1 MIGMTRAALKIAD
14 VYAVDPERKALMPE
28 PTFPAVRYAGTR
40 NMKAVSLGGQT
51 GAGFVP
57 EGEVAG
63 KPSPS
68 RGQGGRSRAV
78 RLKGLSVKAT
88 LRLAFAVLLIGTLAI
103 GVFSLTQIS
112 RLNASAQS
120 IYDQGHVASRAAE
133 EARGH
138 MLRASRAQ
146 KMLLTATT
154 AKERDDLGADIDKG
168 LSGLASELGTLQQY
182 VDTSDAKAVDQQKK
196 FAAAVAVWSGHL
208 RDFVTLV
215 KAQPLDLSQMNWQVG
230 TQDVSLLVETGKLEK
245 LVDELVAQR
254 GTAAKAT
261 IEASGFIFHSSFVMI
276 AVMTVALIA
285 LAFGISEWVVRR
297 LAGQLGGE
305 PAYAKEIA
313 SRIAAGDLSNQIV
326 LGRKDK
332 SSMLYA
338 LHDMQSGLATTVSD
352 IASSADAIATASGEI
367 SMGNLDLSQRTEQQA
382 MALERT
388 ASSMEQLTSTVR
400 QNADNAKQAST
411 LANNASEI
419 AEKGGDVVSRVV
431 ATMNEINDSARSI
444 GDIIGVI
451 EGIAFQTNIL
461 ALNAAVEAARAGEE
475 GRGFSVVAAEVR
487 NLAQRSAAA
496 AKEIKG
502 LISTSVERVSNGS
515 TLAQDAGQTMDEVV
529 KAVKRVTDIM
539 GEISAA
545 SSEQSAGIEEINLAV
560 TQMDSGTQQNA
571 ALVEQATAAARSLDD
586 QARGLKQM
594 VGKFRL

>member
-1 MIGMTRAALKIAD
+1 
-14 VYAVDPERKALMPE
+14 
-28 PTFPAVRYAGTR
+28 
-40 NMKAVSLGGQT
+40 MKAVLPGGQQ
-51 GAGFVP
+51 GAGFLAQ
-57 EGEVAG
+57 GQAAG
-63 KPSPS
+63 TAPSHK
-68 RGQGGRSRAV
+68 QGGRSRAV
-78 RLKGLSVKAT
+78 KVSGLSVKAT
-88 LRLAFAVLLIGTLAI
+88 LRVAFAVLLIGTLLI
-103 GVFSLTQIS
+103 GVFSLMQIG

-154 AKERDDLGADIDKG
+154 AKERDELGADIDKG
-168 LSGLASELGTLQQY
+168 LAGLNAQLATLQQY
-182 VDTSDAKAVDQQKK
+182 VDSSDAKALGQQKA
-196 FAAAVAVWSGHL
+196 FAAAVTTWSGHL

-261 IEASGFIFHSSFVMI
+261 IDASGFIYHSSFVMI
-276 AVMTVALIA
+276 AVMTLGLIA

-313 SRIAAGDLSNQIV
+313 SRIAAGDLSNRIA
-326 LGRKDK
+326 LGRKDT

-419 AEKGGDVVSRVV
+419 AEKGGAVVSRVV

-502 LISTSVERVSNGS
+502 LINASVERVSNGS

-586 QARGLKQM
+586 QARGLKAM

>member
-1 MIGMTRAALKIAD
+1 
-14 VYAVDPERKALMPE
+14 
-28 PTFPAVRYAGTR
+28 
-40 NMKAVSLGGQT
+40 MKAVSLGSQP

-57 EGEVAG
+57 EGEPAVGASQVSQ
-63 KPSPS
+63 PRVRS
-68 RGQGGRSRAV
+68 GQT
-78 RLKGLSVKAT
+78 KGMSVKTT
-88 LRLAFAVLLIGTLAI
+88 LRLAFAVLLVGTLAI

-112 RLNASAQS
+112 RLNGASRS

-133 EARGH
+133 EVRGYV
-138 MLRASRAQ
+138 LRASRAQ

-154 AKERDDLGADIDKG
+154 AKERDDLGSDIDKG
-168 LSGLASELGTLQQY
+168 LTAIGTELNTLQRY
-182 VDTSDAKAVDQQKK
+182 GDPSDAKAVALQKT
-196 FAAAVAVWSGHL
+196 FTASVGVWSGHL
-208 RDFVTLV
+208 RDFVKLV

-245 LVDELVAQR
+245 LVDDLVAQR

-261 IEASGFIFHSSFVMI
+261 IDASAFIFHSSFVMI
-276 AVMTVALIA
+276 AGMTVALIV
-285 LAFGISEWVVRR
+285 LAFAISEWVVRR
-297 LAGQLGGE
+297 LARQLGGE
-305 PAYAKEIA
+305 PVYAKEIA
-313 SRIAAGDLSNQIV
+313 SRIASGDLSNQIS
-326 LGRKDK
+326 LDRHDT
-332 SSMLYA
+332 SSMLSA
-338 LHDMQSGLATTVSD
+338 LRDMQSGLSSTVSGIAASAEA
-352 IASSADAIATASGEI
+352 IASASGEI

-388 ASSMEQLTSTVR
+388 ASSMEELTSTVR

-411 LANNASEI
+411 LAYNASAI
-419 AEKGGDVVSRVV
+419 AEKGGAVVGRVV
-431 ATMNEINDSARSI
+431 ETMGKINESAKSI

-475 GRGFSVVAAEVR
+475 GRGFSVVAGEVR

-496 AKEIKG
+496 AKEIKT
-502 LISTSVERVSNGS
+502 LINASVERVSNGS

-545 SSEQSAGIEEINLAV
+545 SAEQSAGIEEINLAV
-560 TQMDSGTQQNA
+560 TQMDAGTQQNA

-586 QARGLKQM
+586 QARALKQM
-594 VGKFRL
+594 VGKFSLVS

>member
-1 MIGMTRAALKIAD
+1 
-14 VYAVDPERKALMPE
+14 
-28 PTFPAVRYAGTR
+28 
-40 NMKAVSLGGQT
+40 MKAVSLGSQPGV
-51 GAGFVP
+51 GFVAG
-57 EGEVAG
+57 GEPAG
-63 KPSPS
+63 GSSPS
-68 RGQGGRSRAV
+68 RKPVGRF
-78 RLKGLSVKAT
+78 KGLSVKGM

-103 GVFSLTQIS
+103 GVFSLTQVS

-133 EARGH
+133 EARGYV
-138 MLRASRAQ
+138 LRASRAQ

-154 AKERDDLGADIDKG
+154 AKERDELGADIDKG
-168 LSGLASELGTLQQY
+168 LSGISTQMTTLQQY
-182 VDTSDAKAVDQQKK
+182 VDTSDAAQVEQQKK
-196 FAAAVAVWSGHL
+196 FAAAVATWSGHL

-230 TQDVSLLVETGKLEK
+230 MQDVSLLVETDKLEK
-245 LVDELVAQR
+245 MVDALVEQR
-254 GTAAKAT
+254 SVAAKAT
-261 IEASGFIFHSSFVMI
+261 IEASAFIYHSSFVMM
-276 AVMTVALIA
+276 ATMTIGLIV
-285 LAFGISEWVVRR
+285 LAFAISEWVVRR
-297 LAGQLGGE
+297 LARQLGGE
-305 PAYAKEIA
+305 PVYAMEIA
-313 SRIAAGDLSNQIV
+313 SRIAAGDLSNRIA
-326 LGRKDK
+326 LARNDR
-332 SSMLYA
+332 SSMLSA
-338 LHDMQSGLATTVSD
+338 LHDMQGGLSTTVSD
-352 IASSADAIATASGEI
+352 IAASADAIATASGEI

-419 AEKGGDVVSRVV
+419 AEKGGAVVGRVV
-431 ATMNEINDSARSI
+431 ATMNEINASAKSI

-487 NLAQRSAAA
+487 NLAQRSAGA

-545 SSEQSAGIEEINLAV
+545 SAEQSSGIEEINLAV
-560 TQMDSGTQQNA
+560 TQMDAGTQQNA

-586 QARGLKQM
+586 QAKALKVM
-594 VGKFRL
+594 VGKFRLHV

>member
-1 MIGMTRAALKIAD
+1 
-14 VYAVDPERKALMPE
+14 
-28 PTFPAVRYAGTR
+28 
-40 NMKAVSLGGQT
+40 MKAVSLGGQT

-57 EGEVAG
+57 EGEAAG
-63 KPSPS
+63 EPSPS
-68 RGQGGRSRAV
+68 HGQGSRSRAV
-78 RLKGLSVKAT
+78 RLKGWSVKAT
-88 LRLAFAVLLIGTLAI
+88 LRLAFAVLLIGTLVI

-168 LSGLASELGTLQQY
+168 LSGLGTELGTLQQY
-182 VDTSDAKAVDQQKK
+182 VDTSDAKSVDQQKK
-196 FAAAVAVWSGHL
+196 FAAAVTVWSGHL
-208 RDFVTLV
+208 RDFVKLV

-230 TQDVSLLVETGKLEK
+230 MQDVSLLVETGKLEK
-245 LVDELVAQR
+245 LVDGLVAQR

-276 AVMTVALIA
+276 AVMTIALIA

-313 SRIAAGDLSNQIV
+313 SRIAAGDLSNQIA

-502 LISTSVERVSNGS
+502 LISASVERVSNGS
-515 TLAQDAGQTMDEVV
+515 TLAQNAGQTMDEVV

>member
-1 MIGMTRAALKIAD
+1 
-14 VYAVDPERKALMPE
+14 
-28 PTFPAVRYAGTR
+28 
-40 NMKAVSLGGQT
+40 MKAVSQGSQQ
-51 GAGFVP
+51 GAGF
-57 EGEVAG
+57 GAG
-63 KPSPS
+63 FRPQTQTVGTTP
-68 RGQGGRSRAV
+68 RTARF
-78 RLKGLSVKAT
+78 KGMSVKTT
-88 LRLAFAVLLIGTLAI
+88 LRLAFAVLLIGTLLI
-103 GVFSLTQIS
+103 GVFSLAQIS

-120 IYDQGHVASRAAE
+120 IYDQGHIASRAAE

-154 AKERDDLGADIDKG
+154 AKERDELGADIDQALAG
-168 LSGLASELGTLQQY
+168 LSAQLGTLQQY
-182 VDTSDAKAVDQQKK
+182 VDTSDAKALAQQKA
-196 FAAAVAVWSGHL
+196 FAAAITAWSGHL

-230 TQDVSLLVETGKLEK
+230 TQDISLLVETGKLEK

-261 IEASGFIFHSSFVMI
+261 IDASGFIYHSSFVMI
-276 AVMTVALIA
+276 ALMTVGLIV

-313 SRIAAGDLSNQIV
+313 SRIAAGDLSNRIV
-326 LGRKDK
+326 LARKDR

-338 LHDMQSGLATTVSD
+338 LHDMQSGLATTVAD

-400 QNADNAKQAST
+400 QNADNAKQART
-411 LANNASEI
+411 LADNASEI
-419 AEKGGDVVSRVV
+419 AEKGGAVVNRVV

-502 LISTSVERVSNGS
+502 LIDTSVERVSNGS

-586 QARGLKQM
+586 QAKGLKVV
-594 VGKFRL
+594 VGKFRV

>member
-1 MIGMTRAALKIAD
+1 
-14 VYAVDPERKALMPE
+14 
-28 PTFPAVRYAGTR
+28 
-40 NMKAVSLGGQT
+40 MKAVSPGNRHN
-51 GAGFVP
+51 AGFLTDEP
-57 EGEVAG
+57 AAHATL
-63 KPSPS
+63 S
-68 RGQGGRSRAV
+68 RAQGGRAHAV
-78 RLKGLSVKAT
+78 KHKGLSVKAM
-88 LRLAFAVLLIGTLAI
+88 LRVAFAVLLIGTLLI

-112 RLNASAQS
+112 RLNASTQS

-154 AKERDDLGADIDKG
+154 AKERDELGADIDR
-168 LSGLASELGTLQQY
+168 GLAGLGAQLATLQQY
-182 VDTSDAKAVDQQKK
+182 VETADAKAVEQQKA
-196 FAAAVAVWSGHL
+196 FAAGVTVWSGHL

-261 IEASGFIFHSSFVMI
+261 IDASGFIYHSSFVMI
-276 AVMTVALIA
+276 AVMTLALIA

-313 SRIAAGDLSNQIV
+313 SRIAAGDLSNPIA
-326 LGRKDK
+326 LGRKDR

-419 AEKGGDVVSRVV
+419 AEKGGAVVSRVV
-431 ATMNEINDSARSI
+431 ATMNDINDSARSI

-502 LISTSVERVSNGS
+502 LIDTSVERVGNGS
-515 TLAQDAGQTMDEVV
+515 ALAQDAGATMDEVV

-586 QARGLKQM
+586 QARGLKAM

>member
-1 MIGMTRAALKIAD
+1 
-14 VYAVDPERKALMPE
+14 
-28 PTFPAVRYAGTR
+28 
-40 NMKAVSLGGQT
+40 
-51 GAGFVP
+51 
-57 EGEVAG
+57 
-63 KPSPS
+63 
-68 RGQGGRSRAV
+68 
-78 RLKGLSVKAT
+78 
-88 LRLAFAVLLIGTLAI
+88 
-103 GVFSLTQIS
+103 
-112 RLNASAQS
+112 
-120 IYDQGHVASRAAE
+120 
-133 EARGH
+133 
-138 MLRASRAQ
+138 
-146 KMLLTATT
+146 MLLTATT

-168 LSGLASELGTLQQY
+168 LSGLATELGTLQQY

-196 FAAAVAVWSGHL
+196 FAAAVGVWSGHL

-230 TQDVSLLVETGKLEK
+230 TQDVSLLVETGKLE

-367 SMGNLDLSQRTEQQA
+367 SMGNLDRSAAHRAAGDGARAHGEQHGA
-382 MALERT
+382 VDLHCFA
-388 ASSMEQLTSTVR
+388 

-411 LANNASEI
+411 LANNASAI

-461 ALNAAVEAARAGEE
+461 ALNATAKLRGPAR
-475 GRGFSVVAAEVR
+475 
-487 NLAQRSAAA
+487 
-496 AKEIKG
+496 K
-502 LISTSVERVSNGS
+502 
-515 TLAQDAGQTMDEVV
+515 DAGFRWWRRKYGIWLSGAPVLPRRS
-529 KAVKRVTDIM
+529 KA
-539 GEISAA
+539 
-545 SSEQSAGIEEINLAV
+545 
-560 TQMDSGTQQNA
+560 
-571 ALVEQATAAARSLDD
+571 
-586 QARGLKQM
+586 
-594 VGKFRL
+594 

>member
-338 LHDMQSGLATTVSD
+338 LHGMQSGLATTVSD

-586 QARGLKQM
+586 QSRGLKQM

>member
-1 MIGMTRAALKIAD
+1 
-14 VYAVDPERKALMPE
+14 
-28 PTFPAVRYAGTR
+28 
-40 NMKAVSLGGQT
+40 MKAVSPGTQR
-51 GAGFVP
+51 GARFIA
-57 EGEVAG
+57 AG
-63 KPSPS
+63 PTAGMAGTADRAPS
-68 RGQGGRSRAV
+68 RGAGRASPAIK
-78 RLKGLSVKAT
+78 LKGVSVKT
-88 LRLAFAVLLIGTLAI
+88 MLRLAFAVLLIGTLLI
-103 GVFSLTQIS
+103 GVFSLAQIS

-146 KMLLTATT
+146 KMLLTAST
-154 AKERDDLGADIDKG
+154 AKERDELGADIDTA
-168 LSGLASELGTLQQY
+168 LAGLAAQLGTLQQY
-182 VDTSDAKAVDQQKK
+182 VDSTDAQALGQQKA
-196 FAAAVAVWSGHL
+196 FAAAVTVWSGHL

-245 LVDELVAQR
+245 LVDELVAER

-261 IEASGFIFHSSFVMI
+261 IDASGFIYHSSFVMI
-276 AVMTVALIA
+276 ALMTLGLIVV
-285 LAFGISEWVVRR
+285 AFGISEWVVRR

-313 SRIAAGDLSNQIV
+313 SRIAAGDLSNRIT
-326 LGRKDK
+326 LARKDNA
-332 SSMLYA
+332 SMLYA
-338 LHDMQSGLATTVSD
+338 LHDMQSGLATTVAD

-411 LANNASEI
+411 LAGNASEI
-419 AEKGGDVVSRVV
+419 AEKGGAVVSRVV
-431 ATMNEINDSARSI
+431 ATMNDINESARSI

-487 NLAQRSAAA
+487 NLAQRSASA

-502 LISTSVERVSNGS
+502 LITTSVERVSNGS
-515 TLAQDAGQTMDEVV
+515 TLAGDAGQTMDEIVR
-529 KAVKRVTDIM
+529 AVKRVTDIM

-545 SSEQSAGIEEINLAV
+545 SSEQSAGIEAINLAV

-586 QARGLKQM
+586 QARGLKAM

>member
-1 MIGMTRAALKIAD
+1 
-14 VYAVDPERKALMPE
+14 
-28 PTFPAVRYAGTR
+28 
-40 NMKAVSLGGQT
+40 MKAVSLGSQSGV
-51 GAGFVP
+51 GFAAGREP
-57 EGEVAG
+57 AG
-63 KPSPS
+63 GSSPS
-68 RGQGGRSRAV
+68 RKPVG
-78 RLKGLSVKAT
+78 RLKGLSVKT
-88 LRLAFAVLLIGTLAI
+88 MLRLAFAVLLIGTLAI
-103 GVFSLTQIS
+103 GVFALTQVS

-133 EARGH
+133 EARGYV
-138 MLRASRAQ
+138 LRASQAQ

-154 AKERDDLGADIDKG
+154 AKERDELGADIDKD
-168 LSGLASELGTLQQY
+168 LSGISTQMSSLQQY
-182 VDTSDAKAVDQQKK
+182 VDMTDAAQVEQQKK
-196 FAAAVAVWSGHL
+196 FAAAVATWSGHL

-230 TQDVSLLVETGKLEK
+230 MQDVSLLVETEKLEK
-245 LVDELVAQR
+245 MVDILVEQR
-254 GTAAKAT
+254 SVAAKAT
-261 IEASGFIFHSSFVMI
+261 IEASAFIYHSSYVMM
-276 AVMTVALIA
+276 AAMTIGLIV
-285 LAFGISEWVVRR
+285 LAFAISEWVVRR
-297 LAGQLGGE
+297 LARQLGGE
-305 PAYAKEIA
+305 PVYAMEIA
-313 SRIAAGDLSNQIV
+313 SRIAAGDLSNRIA
-326 LGRKDK
+326 LARNDR
-332 SSMLYA
+332 SSMLSA
-338 LHDMQSGLATTVSD
+338 LHDMQGGLSTTVSD
-352 IASSADAIATASGEI
+352 IAASADAIATASGEI

-419 AEKGGDVVSRVV
+419 AEKGGAVVGRVV
-431 ATMNEINDSARSI
+431 ATMNEINASAKSI

-487 NLAQRSAAA
+487 NLAQRSAGA

-502 LISTSVERVSNGS
+502 LISTSVERVGNGS
-515 TLAQDAGQTMDEVV
+515 TLAEDAGQTMDEVV

-545 SSEQSAGIEEINLAV
+545 SAEQSSGIEEINLAV
-560 TQMDSGTQQNA
+560 TQMDAGTQQNA

-586 QARGLKQM
+586 QAKALKVM
-594 VGKFRL
+594 VGKFRLHV

>member
-1 MIGMTRAALKIAD
+1 
-14 VYAVDPERKALMPE
+14 
-28 PTFPAVRYAGTR
+28 
-40 NMKAVSLGGQT
+40 MKAVSLGSQP

-57 EGEVAG
+57 EGEAAG
-63 KPSPS
+63 QSPS
-68 RGQGGRSRAV
+68 RGKGGRSRAA
-78 RLKGLSVKAT
+78 RLKGLSVKAM
-88 LRLAFAVLLIGTLAI
+88 LRVAFAVLLVGTLLI

-154 AKERDDLGADIDKG
+154 AKERDDLGSDIDHGLGG
-168 LSGLASELGTLQQY
+168 LSAELNTLQQY
-182 VDTSDAKAVDQQKK
+182 VDLSDAKAVDQQKK
-196 FAAAVAVWSGHL
+196 FAAAVALWSGHL

-245 LVDELVAQR
+245 MVDELVAQR
-254 GTAAKAT
+254 ATAAKAT
-261 IEASGFIFHSSFVMI
+261 IRTSGFIYHSSFVMI
-276 AVMTVALIA
+276 AAMTLALIV

-297 LAGQLGGE
+297 LARQLGGE
-305 PAYAKEIA
+305 PGYAKEIA
-313 SRIAAGDLSNQIV
+313 SRIAAGDLSNRIA
-326 LGRKDK
+326 LSGKDT
-332 SSMLYA
+332 SSMLFA
-338 LHDMQSGLATTVSD
+338 LHDMQSGLATTVAD

-382 MALERT
+382 VALERT

-400 QNADNAKQAST
+400 QNADNAKQASA
-411 LANNASEI
+411 LANNASAI
-419 AEKGGDVVSRVV
+419 AEKGGEVVSRVV
-431 ATMNEINDSARSI
+431 ATMNQINDSARSI

-502 LISTSVERVSNGS
+502 LISASVERVGNGS
-515 TLAQDAGQTMDEVV
+515 VLAQDAGQTMDEVV
-529 KAVKRVTDIM
+529 RAVKRVTDIM

-586 QARGLKQM
+586 QARGLKAM